1 MDTLTKFINARIK
14 ANKENFTADE
24 WIESNKRYWNYCK
37 KNIHARIS
45 RRKRIFERGGIE
57 GCAKQ

>member
-24 WIESNKRYWNYCK
+24 LKAIKDIETITK

-57 GCAKQ
+57 ECAKQ

>member
-24 WIESNKRYWNYCK
+24 LKAIKDIETIVK

>member
-1 MDTLTKFINARIK
+1 MDTLTKFIDARIK

-24 WIESNKRYWNYCK
+24 LKAIKDIETITK